1 MALSNW
7 FRRGSTSTKPGP
19 KPGQK
24 PEQKPGQK
32 PEHPLADSRKVQE
45 VIAKLPAND
54 SVQAIGEIAGWIEML
69 NTADGLKLDS
79 RFENLNLL
87 DGASRQPERRLF
99 ADYLATPRQK
109 KAHEHRLWSGAFNFW
124 RLLGEGYHKCLER
137 VESEPGSA
145 LTSKA
150 SMAIYIGRALR
161 CLRHQLRWNLMRYE
175 LPEGR
180 VWTMMAR
187 LFESAEEKELMDESI
202 SVYPGSSGTSSVRQ
216 EFMKGMILAA
226 SSTDSLQ
233 PPGQDLAVRIVSYF
247 SGMFVVS
254 KEAAGCTHWIDLAEP
269 RAPVRVLRN
278 PPAVPTIRYIGAG
291 PALRELEQLRAHIS
305 YTRSLP
311 ADLNLGEESDHE
323 VVLDLLQH
331 LEQDWAGKTQARRHE
346 RKKTAARVTVVPG
359 FKEIVSALE
368 FAINDSLDFTHQK
381 SAESW
386 IVQDMSA
393 GGYGAVIPAVAGD
406 WVEVGSVVG
415 VEGESFRE
423 WRVGLIRRVTRNE
436 QQQQH
441 VGVQLLT
448 QAATLLR
455 LRPPGSPAPGKS
467 TAGVLLTPQIE
478 GQKEVEILTP
488 RGHCARRDGIETE
501 LGDKTYTLV
510 PVDVVE
516 HDGDYDRVTFTV
528 VH

>member
-7 FRRGSTSTKPGP
+7 FGRGSTSA
-19 KPGQK
+19 K
-24 PEQKPGQK
+24 PEQKPEPRTGQK
-32 PEHPLADSRKVQE
+32 AEHPLSDSRKVQE
-45 VIAKLPAND
+45 VIAKLPAD
-54 SVQAIGEIAGWIEML
+54 SVQALGEIASWIETL
-69 NTADGLKLDS
+69 NTAEGLKLDS

-124 RLLGEGYHKCLER
+124 RLLGEGYHKCLDL
-137 VESEPGSA
+137 VGSESGGTA
-145 LTSKA
+145 GSKA
-150 SMAIYIGRALR
+150 SMAIYTGRALR
-161 CLRHQLRWNLMRYE
+161 CLRQQLRWNLMRYE
-175 LPEGR
+175 RPEAR
-180 VWTMMAR
+180 VWNAMAR
-187 LFESAEEKELMDESI
+187 LFEAAENRELMNEVI
-202 SVYPGSSGTSSVRQ
+202 SVYPGSSDTSTVRQ
-216 EFMKGMILAA
+216 EFMKGMMLAA
-226 SSTDSLQ
+226 SSTDSLH

-254 KEAAGCTHWIDLAEP
+254 TEAEGCTHWIDLAEP
-269 RAPVRVLRN
+269 GAPVRVLRN
-278 PPAVPTIRYIGAG
+278 PPAVPTVRYIGAG
-291 PALRELEQLRAHIS
+291 AALREIEQLRAHIS

-311 ADLNLGEESDHE
+311 ADLNLGGESDHE
-323 VVLDLLQH
+323 TVLGLLKH

-346 RKKTAARVTVVPG
+346 RRKTAARVTVVPG
-359 FKEIVSALE
+359 FKEIVASLE

-386 IVQDMSA
+386 IVQDVSVS
-393 GGYGAVIPAVAGD
+393 GYGAVIPAVAGD

-415 VEGESFRE
+415 VEGDSFRE

-455 LRPPGSPAPGKS
+455 LRRPGKAASDKS
-467 TAGVLLTPQIE
+467 TAAVLLTPKIE
-478 GQKEVEILTP
+478 GHKEVEILTP
-488 RGHCARRDGIETE
+488 RGHCDRRDGVETV
-501 LGDKTYTLV
+501 LGDLSYTLM

-528 VH
+528 VS